1 MFTYSWIFD
10 VIGLRE
16 IGIEGTMIESSYLA
30 SKKQDQRTKHINVV
44 ELIRK
49 AKFKEKKE
57 KRQIVIIASA
67 AVSALAAIGFVIS
80 LWFFFDK
87 LI

>member
-10 VIGLRE
+10 VIGLSE
-16 IGIEGTMIESSYLA
+16 IEGTMVVSNYLM
-30 SKKQDQRTKHINVV
+30 SKKQDQRAKPINVV
-44 ELIRK
+44 DLIRK

-57 KRQIVIIASA
+57 KRQVVIIASA